1 MRASESPE
9 PSALRPDRYA
19 AVSRVLLSVLFL
31 NLLVAAAKIV
41 FGYASGAISILSDG
55 FHSLTDAASNVAGLI
70 GVYAARQPPDE
81 DHPYG
86 HRKYETV
93 AAAAVTV
100 FLALLVIEVLR
111 NAFNH
116 LTGRSEP
123 HTISTASFVVMLV
136 TVGVNLAVVAY
147 ESRAAARL
155 GSEVLLADAMQTRGD
170 VWSSLTV
177 IGALVGARLGV
188 PILDPLAALV
198 VAGFI
203 GYAGFQVARA
213 TTGILSDRI
222 VISDADLH
230 RVVMSVPGV
239 IGCEKIRTRGSA
251 DHVFLDLHVWMPPDM
266 RLTEAHALSHV
277 VKDRLMARYPQIA
290 DAVIHIEPPPPHR
303 ERLRRVRAMSRE
315 TFDEYELR
323 KTSEARSAD
332 ISPLVT
338 ERDQAGDAFA
348 VIGNAWSR
356 SMFGGLFYVSPPA
369 NSPMSRRPI
378 SSSCNRARAT
388 RSRTT
393 LPRSAAASWT
403 SMSSTKGCR
412 AWRWTGSSPARAR
425 SRTAASSFRS
435 GGPSWWRCARRWTCR
450 GTRSRSSRRSTASR
464 STRG

>member
-1 MRASESPE
+1 V

-19 AVSRVLLSVLFL
+19 AVSRVLLSVLVL

-70 GVYAARQPPDE
+70 GVAAARQPPDE

-111 NAFNH
+111 NAINH
-116 LTGRSEP
+116 LTGRAEP
-123 HTISTASFVVMLV
+123 HEITTASFVIMLV
-136 TVGVNLAVVAY
+136 TVGVNLAVVSY

-177 IGALVGARLGV
+177 IGALVGARLGM

-203 GYAGFQVARA
+203 GYAGFQVART

-230 RVVMSVPGV
+230 RVVISVPGV

-266 RLTEAHALSHV
+266 SLTEAHTLSHV
-277 VKDRLMARYPQIA
+277 VKDRLMTRYPQIA
-290 DAVIHIEPPPPHR
+290 DAVIHIEPPP
-303 ERLRRVRAMSRE
+303 A
-315 TFDEYELR
+315 
-323 KTSEARSAD
+323 
-332 ISPLVT
+332 
-338 ERDQAGDAFA
+338 
-348 VIGNAWSR
+348 
-356 SMFGGLFYVSPPA
+356 
-369 NSPMSRRPI
+369 
-378 SSSCNRARAT
+378 
-388 RSRTT
+388 
-393 LPRSAAASWT
+393 SAARPPQA
-403 SMSSTKGCR
+403 
-412 AWRWTGSSPARAR
+412 
-425 SRTAASSFRS
+425 
-435 GGPSWWRCARRWTCR
+435 
-450 GTRSRSSRRSTASR
+450 
-464 STRG
+464 